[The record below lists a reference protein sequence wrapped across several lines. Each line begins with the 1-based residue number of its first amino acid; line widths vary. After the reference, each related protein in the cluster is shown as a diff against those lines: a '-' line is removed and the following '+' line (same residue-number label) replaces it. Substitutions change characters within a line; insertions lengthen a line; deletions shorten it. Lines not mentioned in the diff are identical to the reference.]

1 LVRKEDDGPGGA
13 NPARGSGLIGL
24 RDRSP
29 LPGDGVDAGQ
39 IKAGKPGV
47 SSSAAAVQADWT
59 QYWNDPSQV
68 IAIAGRLRPVSR
80 SPGAAP
86 LPRR

>member
-1 LVRKEDDGPGGA
+1 
-13 NPARGSGLIGL
+13 
-24 RDRSP
+24 
-29 LPGDGVDAGQ
+29 
-39 IKAGKPGV
+39 V
-47 SSSAAAVQADWT
+47 SSSAAAVQIGWT
-59 QYWNDPSQV
+59 EYWNDPSPM

>member
-1 LVRKEDDGPGGA
+1 VLGAVLRCGGLHA
-13 NPARGSGLIGL
+13 AV
-24 RDRSP
+24 
-29 LPGDGVDAGQ
+29 VDAGQ

-47 SSSAAAVQADWT
+47 SSSAAAVRIDWT
-59 QYWNDPSQV
+59 EYWNDPSPM

-80 SPGAAP
+80 SPSAAP